1 MDTRLGER
9 NDPYAYGKLK
19 QDELVASYSAS
30 HGLRY
35 VTVRPGVVIGPG
47 KPRINGRV
55 GHDAFGVFLHLGL
68 GNQMPFTL
76 VDNCADAIVLAG
88 LTPGVEGQAF
98 LIVDDDLPTSREF
111 LRRYKKR
118 VKRFLTIPMPY
129 RAYYVLSSL
138 SNAIPNGRRAR

>member
-1 MDTRLGER
+1 MSRGQVLTEDSPLDAKLGHR

-19 QDELVASYSAS
+19 QDELVASYAAS

-68 GNQMPFTL
+68 GTKCRSRWSTTVPTRS
-76 VDNCADAIVLAG
+76 CW
-88 LTPGVEGQAF
+88 PG
-98 LIVDDDLPTSREF
+98 
-111 LRRYKKR
+111 
-118 VKRFLTIPMPY
+118 
-129 RAYYVLSSL
+129 
-138 SNAIPNGRRAR
+138 